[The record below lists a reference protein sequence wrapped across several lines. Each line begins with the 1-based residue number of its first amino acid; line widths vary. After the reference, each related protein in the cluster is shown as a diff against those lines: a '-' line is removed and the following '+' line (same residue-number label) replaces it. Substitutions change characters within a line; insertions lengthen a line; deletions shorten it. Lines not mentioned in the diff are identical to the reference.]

1 MRPESSDGPMVSVTV
16 MSAIWSVLSELTV
29 SVESSVPGPAV
40 VAAIDLLIDRS

>member
-1 MRPESSDGPMVSVTV
+1 

-40 VAAIDLLIDRS
+40 VAAGIAWSIEVEPKVCGPRIEPSGP